1 MTKAQLVAEI
11 AKETGMTKSA
21 AEKVLGAFVK
31 VVTKALKKKDK
42 VAIPGFGT
50 FKVSRRKKRKARVP
64 GTDKIIEVPA
74 RTVPRFTP
82 AKTLKDAIK

>member
-11 AKETGMTKSA
+11 AKETGMTKAA
-21 AEKVLGAFVK
+21 AEKALTAFVN

-50 FKVSRRKKRKARVP
+50 FKVSKRGKRTARVP
-64 GTDKIIEVPA
+64 GTDKVIEIPPKIVPK
-74 RTVPRFTP
+74 FTP
-82 AKTLKDAIK
+82 AKVLKEAIK